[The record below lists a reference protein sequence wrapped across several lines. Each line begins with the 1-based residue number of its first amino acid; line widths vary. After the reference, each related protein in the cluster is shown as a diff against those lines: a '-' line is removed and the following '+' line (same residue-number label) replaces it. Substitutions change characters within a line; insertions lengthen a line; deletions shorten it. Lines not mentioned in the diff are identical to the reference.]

1 MKLLPQNMLRN
12 NTINLLIETSGRHI
26 ENVIQRKA
34 YIHERHDINMSSGI
48 KFVDPSA
55 NIPKERP
62 HY

>member
-1 MKLLPQNMLRN
+1 MKPN
-12 NTINLLIETSGRHI
+12 NTNNLLIETSDLYI
-26 ENVIQRKA
+26 NNIIQRKA